1 MSERINRKQVGEI
14 IIRRRELLGMSS
26 YAVAIASGVA
36 LSSYYAIEKGQANP
50 QLSTLLAICR
60 AIHISLAEFD
70 HVELII
76 DGS

>member
-1 MSERINRKQVGEI
+1 
-14 IIRRRELLGMSS
+14 MSS

-60 AIHISLAEFD
+60 AIHISLAAFD